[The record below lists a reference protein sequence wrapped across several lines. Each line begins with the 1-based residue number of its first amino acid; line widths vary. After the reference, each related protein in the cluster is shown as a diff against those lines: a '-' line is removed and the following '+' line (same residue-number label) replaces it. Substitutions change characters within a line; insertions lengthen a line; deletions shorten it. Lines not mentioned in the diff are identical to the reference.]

1 MRYLSTFALTLAMI
15 FGGAMLTG
23 CDETV
28 SEKREVDVKD
38 DGTVKKETEKTVKE
52 ADGTIKKEETK
63 TVDKPNP

>member
-1 MRYLSTFALTLAMI
+1 MRYLSALIISTSMI
-15 FGGAMLTG
+15 VGGAALTG

-28 SEKREVDVKD
+28 SEKREVDVKS

-63 TVDKPNP
+63 TVDKPNN